1 MIGAFLVYIMG
12 AFYVGRVIYY
22 SIKAG
27 QISSIKDLTIELLLA
42 LDLFLFGSLL
52 VVFSYGTYDLFIRG
66 SFPEKS
72 QTSSKNQSPIWL
84 SIGTI
89 EDLKGYLLGYIIIM
103 LSVTFL
109 QKAVTLEYASPL
121 SLFLFAGGIFLLGL
135 TYYFA
140 HKR

>member
-27 QISSIKDLTIELLLA
+27 QILSIKDLTIELLLA

-52 VVFSYGTYDLFIRG
+52 VVFSYGTYDLFIRS
-66 SFPEKS
+66 SFPEK
-72 QTSSKNQSPIWL
+72 
-84 SIGTI
+84 
-89 EDLKGYLLGYIIIM
+89 
-103 LSVTFL
+103 
-109 QKAVTLEYASPL
+109 
-121 SLFLFAGGIFLLGL
+121 GL